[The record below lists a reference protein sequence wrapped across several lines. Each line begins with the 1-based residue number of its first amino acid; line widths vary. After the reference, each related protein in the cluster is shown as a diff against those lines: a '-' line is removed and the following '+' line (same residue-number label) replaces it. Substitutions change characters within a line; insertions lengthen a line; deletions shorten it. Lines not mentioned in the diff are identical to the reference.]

1 MSLDKTLLD
10 LDRTPTTDELKDF
23 FHKHDWSAAQISD
36 PEKRTSEQRA
46 EINAV
51 KEYLDPV
58 FDQVSQEMG
67 LKTKSGYLHQKD
79 NPLMAMKNNVEDL
92 ISDGVVSIINE
103 PETANAILEQFDLED
118 EQLEGKSD
126 GFLHNAVKTMLTVID
141 YENLVKTIFAHSDD
155 LDFSESESVNF
166 RKMDNDRRWNHTD
179 AKTEVVFISDYSE
192 LAAMPDP
199 DSDVERIVI
208 QREIAKK
215 FIDGLN
221 DSDRRIL
228 ELTAQG
234 RTQSEIAYALRYANN
249 SSVSKRLKKMKQE
262 LMKLLED

>member
-1 MSLDKTLLD
+1 MPLDKTLID
-10 LDRTPTTDELKDF
+10 LDHAPTTDELKDF
-23 FHKHDWSAAQISD
+23 FHKHDWSAAQMSD
-36 PEKRTSEQRA
+36 PEKRTSEHKA
-46 EINAV
+46 DMNVV
-51 KEYLDPV
+51 KEYLDPA
-58 FDQVSQEMG
+58 FEQVSQEMG
-67 LKTKSGYLHQKD
+67 LRTKSGYLHQKD
-79 NPLMAMKNNVEDL
+79 NPLMALKNNVEDL

-103 PETANAILEQFDLED
+103 PETAAEILNQYDLED
-118 EQLEGKSD
+118 NEKAD
-126 GFLHNAVKTMLTVID
+126 AFIHNAIKTMLTVMD

-155 LDFSESESVNF
+155 RDFSESESVNF

-192 LAAMPDP
+192 FAAMPDP

-208 QREIAKK
+208 QREIVKK
-215 FIDGLN
+215 FIGGLN

>member
-1 MSLDKTLLD
+1 MSLDRTLLD
-10 LDRTPTTDELKDF
+10 LDHTPTTDELKDF

-36 PEKRTSEQRA
+36 PEKRTSEHKA

-51 KEYLDPV
+51 KEYLNPV
-58 FDQVSQEMG
+58 FEEVSQEMG
-67 LKTKSGYLHQKD
+67 LKTKSGYLHRKD
-79 NPLMAMKNNVEDL
+79 NPLMTLKNNVEDL
-92 ISDGVVSIINE
+92 IGDGVVKLINE
-103 PETANAILEQFDLED
+103 PETADAILEQYDLRD
-118 EQLEGKSD
+118 SGKAD
-126 GFLHNAVKTMLTVID
+126 AFLHTAVKTMLTVMD
-141 YENLVKTIFAHSDD
+141 YEKMVKVFFAHSDD
-155 LDFSESESVNF
+155 RDFAENESVNF

-199 DSDVERIVI
+199 EGDVERITI
-208 QREIAKK
+208 EREIAKK

-228 ELTAQG
+228 ELKAQG
-234 RTQSEIAYALRYANN
+234 RTQTEIAYALRYANN

-262 LMKLLED
+262 FIKMLED

>member
-1 MSLDKTLLD
+1 MPLDRTLLD
-10 LDRTPTTDELKDF
+10 LDRTPTTDELKDY

-36 PEKRTSEQRA
+36 SKKRTTEHKV
-46 EINAV
+46 EVNAV

-58 FDQVSQEMG
+58 FEQVSQEMG
-67 LKTKSGYLHQKD
+67 LKTKSGYLHEQD
-79 NPLMAMKNNVEDL
+79 NPLMAMKDNVENL
-92 ISDGVVSIINE
+92 VSDGVVSIINE
-103 PETANAILEQFDLED
+103 PGTTNAILEQYDLGDNEKAD
-118 EQLEGKSD
+118 A
-126 GFLHNAVKTMLTVID
+126 FLHTAVKAMLTVID
-141 YENLVKTIFAHSDD
+141 YENLVKTIFAYSDD
-155 LDFSESESVNF
+155 RDFSESESVNF
-166 RKMDNDRRWNHTD
+166 RKMDNERRWNHTC

-192 LAAMPDP
+192 FAAMPDP

-208 QREIAKK
+208 RQEIAKK

-228 ELTAQG
+228 ELKAQG